1 MFASAPR
8 RLAVANLAAGQ
19 PSTRDFGMSTS
30 EHNGSRGIIEPVAG
44 ADPYVIAGVNLRAF
58 VADWVSDL
66 ETGGGQMRGLLE
78 HAQADPQVG
87 ERYEYDAHYLFAN
100 IGPRATEPT
109 ATPEEL
115 LLFAV
120 MAVYQNAGFPG
131 ADRTVWDGEEAHVRR
146 AFAYIHEFGEQEAAR
161 WLRADVIRR
170 SLRQRPPELEKMLRR
185 SMNNDPAR
193 IAAHDRKMASIDSRG
208 FRAVELLDPDGD
220 FDSELTALLP

>member
-1 MFASAPR
+1 
-8 RLAVANLAAGQ
+8 
-19 PSTRDFGMSTS
+19 MSTS
-30 EHNGSRGIIEPVAG
+30 RQIGSQSIIEPVHG
-44 ADPYVIAGVNLRAF
+44 ADPYVIASVNLRAF

-66 ETGGGQMRGLLE
+66 ESGGGQMRGLLE
-78 HAQADPQVG
+78 HARSDPQVG
-87 ERYEYDAHYLFAN
+87 ERYEYGAHYPFAN

-120 MAVYQNAGFPG
+120 MAVYQDADFPG

-146 AFAYIHEFGEQEAAR
+146 AFAYFHELGEQEAAR
-161 WLRADVIRR
+161 RLRADVIRR
-170 SLRQRPPELEKMLRR
+170 SLRQRPPELEKLLRR
-185 SMNNDPAR
+185 SMNDDPAR
-193 IAAHDRKMASIDSRG
+193 IAAHDRDMAWIDSRS